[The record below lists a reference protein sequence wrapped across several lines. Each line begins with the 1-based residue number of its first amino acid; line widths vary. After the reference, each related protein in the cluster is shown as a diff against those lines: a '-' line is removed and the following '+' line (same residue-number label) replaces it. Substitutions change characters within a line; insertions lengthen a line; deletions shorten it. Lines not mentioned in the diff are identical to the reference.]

1 MAPLRGQTTCYIH
14 SPRTASNR
22 SASRRKAGQR
32 RRVPNA
38 SAPALV
44 GGIVDLQ
51 VHLGQALADAEMHEN
66 SLKRSMVVA
75 RLILAAAKLIEDGDI
90 TRRIDMIEQRL
101 DAQETVR

>member
-1 MAPLRGQTTCYIH
+1 M
-14 SPRTASNR
+14 
-22 SASRRKAGQR
+22 
-32 RRVPNA
+32 PNA

-44 GGIVDLQ
+44 GGIVDLR
-51 VHLGQALADAEMHEN
+51 VYLGQALADTEMHEN

-75 RLILAAAKLIEDGDI
+75 RLILAAAKLIEGGDI